1 MIRAAIAGFIFGAA
15 FMASARFVAEFIQW
29 AGRMM

>member
-15 FMASARFVAEFIQW
+15 FLASARFVAEFIQTF
-29 AGRMM
+29 GMML